1 MINKHNLVSLK
12 DRPKEERQEIARLG
26 GVKSGEVRR
35 DKARFRRAL
44 NSYMVQED
52 FKRTIQG
59 YHFRNGKITD
69 KQVQETRSYLK
80 SLYHLKMRELKV
92 NHASEEIIQETRE
105 AYKLLRGSTKTFLK
119 EIAREK
125 EEIKQTIKNQDKQFN
140 KLVRQTIKRRY

>member
-1 MINKHNLVSLK
+1 MINEHNLVSLK

-26 GVKSGEVRR
+26 GVRSGEVRR
-35 DKARFRRAL
+35 DKARFRRAFD
-44 NSYMVQED
+44 SYMVQED
-52 FKRTIQG
+52 FKKTIQG

-80 SLYHLKMRELKV
+80 RLYHLKMRELKKT
-92 NHASEEIIQETRE
+92 HASEEDIQQTKE
-105 AYKLLRGSTKTFLK
+105 AYKLLRGNTKTFLK

-125 EEIKQTIKNQDKQFN
+125 EEVNKNIKNQDKQLN